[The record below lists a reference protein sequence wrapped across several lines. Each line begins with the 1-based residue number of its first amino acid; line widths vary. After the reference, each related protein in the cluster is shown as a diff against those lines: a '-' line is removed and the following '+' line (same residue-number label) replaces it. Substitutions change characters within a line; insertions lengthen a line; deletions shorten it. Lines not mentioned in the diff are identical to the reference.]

1 MDRYSYLNIQG
12 FRFRYGIGLLKKR
25 RGICI
30 LRARLRIIQRRLV
43 PIRLVAP

>member
-12 FRFRYGIGLLKKR
+12 FRFRYGISPLKKR

-30 LRARLRIIQRRLV
+30 LHARLRIILRRLI